1 MSQTT
6 CCQNFEAG
14 YTNCHNGFYEGVST
28 VVPGFSYVKD
38 WMSLKNP
45 ETWQDTAQNV
55 VKTVAAVFTLFVGA
69 ALVAGA
75 LSIVKTVC
83 QWCVADADSEQRA
96 LDLFKANASIDEA
109 KVSIDSLTKE
119 KDAAN
124 IARDAA
130 ILEKDTAILARDEAV
145 KNLDVAKASIETLT
159 KEKEALQ
166 DVAQAR
172 AHRIQE
178 LVNDVKAFATVKWD
192 LSQQIATLKTEIETA
207 KAALTNIPPADSSA
221 SPASPHNVN

>member
-14 YTNCHNGFYEGVST
+14 YTNCHNGFYEGVSII
-28 VVPGFSYVKD
+28 PGFSYVKD
-38 WMSLKNP
+38 WMSLKKP
-45 ETWQDTAQNV
+45 ETWQDTALNV
-55 VKTVAAVFTLFVGA
+55 VKAVAAVFTLFVGV

-83 QWCVADADSEQRA
+83 QWCVLDSEE
-96 LDLFKANASIDEA
+96 NAINLSRTM
-109 KVSIDSLTKE
+109 VHFTKE
-119 KDAAN
+119 RDDAN
-124 IARDAA
+124 IARDEAV
-130 ILEKDTAILARDEAV
+130 LARDEAV
-145 KNLDVAKASIETLT
+145 LAKDKAIQDLDVAKATVETLT

-192 LSQQIATLKTEIETA
+192 LSQEIATLKTEIENA
-207 KAALTNIPPADSSA
+207 KAALTTNIPAADSSA